1 MVVTGR
7 DSRSR
12 VRRAAMEWDVPVGAA
27 RLEDVDVRLLAGR
40 CGRTGLMQVLID
52 HDAPTGRC
60 PRCGWATTGERR
72 DCPSRVI
79 AKALLERAPLPTWLV
94 HLVDKVPGIAGP
106 DGALSREA
114 QRAAEDELPGLF
126 EAPVRQAERRR

>member
-1 MVVTGR
+1 MTGR

-12 VRRAAMEWDVPVGAA
+12 VRRAASAWTVPVEAA

-52 HDAPTGRC
+52 HDTPAGRC
-60 PRCGWATTGERR
+60 PRCGWAATSGRR

-79 AKALLERAPLPTWLV
+79 ARALLEQSPLPTWLV
-94 HLVDKVPGIAGP
+94 HLADKVPGARGR
-106 DGALSREA
+106 DGGLSRET
-114 QRAAEDELPGLF
+114 QRAAEDDLPGLF
-126 EAPVRQAERRR
+126 EAPAREPERRR